1 MKMVARM
8 SRLPTQTPRPN
19 SYRQERLCIMI
30 SYVLKNL
37 AAIQNV
43 YLLKPNVLY
52 VQLITLCE
60 HSAVA
65 QIELIILFCGWN
77 IK

>member
-1 MKMVARM
+1 M
-8 SRLPTQTPRPN
+8 
-19 SYRQERLCIMI
+19 YYDIICCIFI
-30 SYVLKNL
+30 
-37 AAIQNV
+37 AIQDV